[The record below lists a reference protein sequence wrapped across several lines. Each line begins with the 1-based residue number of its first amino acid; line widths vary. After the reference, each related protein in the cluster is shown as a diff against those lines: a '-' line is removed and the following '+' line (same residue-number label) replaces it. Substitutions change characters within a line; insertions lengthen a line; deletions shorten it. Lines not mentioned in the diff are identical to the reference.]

1 MPDTGIVIGVDA
13 GGTHTRALCA
23 GADGAARGN
32 GLGGGGNPVS
42 NGVAAAVEHTT
53 EAVRGALAGTEPAEV
68 AHVLVGQA
76 GYGTAA
82 GREVAETLPGR
93 WAGLGLTAPVTVVTD
108 IEVAYAAG
116 SPDPDG
122 VLVLSG
128 TGAVAAEIRAGA
140 RVRQADGHGWLV
152 GDEGSGFWLGR
163 EAVRA
168 ALAALDGRGP
178 RTALTEPVAAAL
190 DAEPT
195 LKSLVPA
202 VYAGAPIRL
211 AALAPLVS
219 EAAAAGDP
227 VAAGIAATAAEALLA
242 TAGALEPGRYRR
254 AVLAGSVLLSPGPVA
269 AAVRAGLRERFGLDV
284 RDAGHGAGGAAA
296 LALYRHTGTPV
307 AEEVHRRLTSC

>member
-23 GADGAARGN
+23 GADGEARGT
-32 GLGGGGNPVS
+32 GQGGGGNPVS
-42 NGVAAAVEHTT
+42 NGVAAAVEHATD
-53 EAVRGALAGTEPAEV
+53 AVRAALAGTDPAAV

-82 GREVAETLPGR
+82 GREVAETLPVR
-93 WAGLGLTAPVTVVTD
+93 WAELGLSAPVTVVTD

-128 TGAVAAEIRAGA
+128 TGAVAAEIRAGT

-168 ALAALDGRGP
+168 VLAALDGRGP
-178 RTALTEPVAAAL
+178 ETALTKPVAAAL

-195 LKSLVPA
+195 TKSLVPA

-219 EAAAAGDP
+219 EAAAGGDP
-227 VAAGIAATAAEALLA
+227 VA
-242 TAGALEPGRYRR
+242 
-254 AVLAGSVLLSPGPVA
+254 AGSVLLSPGPVA

-296 LALYRHTGTPV
+296 LALYRHTGAPV
-307 AEEVHRRLTSC
+307 TEEVHRRLTSC